1 MDVKIFLKTDCFNM
15 VLVFHVVQEE
25 LFLVMHSKS
34 VTLHLKVFLLLFEI
48 VVNCSSNL
56 LSGDKRD

>member
-1 MDVKIFLKTDCFNM
+1 MDVKIFLKADCFNM

-34 VTLHLKVFLLLFEI
+34 VTFYLKVFLLLFEI
-48 VVNCSSNL
+48 IVNCTSNL